1 MLTSTNN
8 FRGFSEILEPVL
20 LLGFST
26 GKSLEKQ
33 KAFTRKAFA
42 KSISDPG
49 GIRTPNQQSRN
60 LPFYPVELQSQY
72 IFDKYNLFLHNI
84 ADNSLLD

>member
-8 FRGFSEILEPVL
+8 FRGFSEILEPVFL
-20 LLGFST
+20 YGFSR

-60 LPFYPVELQSQY
+60 LPFYPIELRSQ
-72 IFDKYNLFLHNI
+72 KLSTNI
-84 ADNSLLD
+84 TYFYTIKRMILS